1 MVVQVRSTGSSGNT
15 AAGIVVLVISVIFM
29 VVGILVPPIACVGCI
44 MLIVGIVMISSSGG
58 GSRAVVIQQQPAMI
72 PMIPAAVPRQVIQRP
87 VAPQPVP
94 QPTRRVASPPAT
106 TSVTNF
112 AETAR
117 NLEKARDFDAAAKMY
132 QKAGMYEDAGRV
144 RQAHLEKEEQAMVQI
159 GQVGNKVLNDS
170 VMVNDGSTTA
180 SPPTSTTANT
190 RPCDVCQNTVE
201 IGWNVCPHCQHRF
214 DR

>member
-1 MVVQVRSTGSSGNT
+1 MVVQVRPTGNSGGT
-15 AAGIVVLVISVIFM
+15 ATGIVVLVISVIFM

-58 GSRAVVIQQQPAMI
+58 GSRAVIIQQQPAMM
-72 PMIPAAVPRQVIQRP
+72 PMIPAAVPRQVVQHYP
-87 VAPQPVP
+87 VAPR
-94 QPTRRVASPPAT
+94 PTPIQQRTAAPLP
-106 TSVTNF
+106 
-112 AETAR
+112 AETSIAILAENAR
-117 NLEKARDFDAAAKMY
+117 NLEKARDFDAAATMY

-170 VMVNDGSTTA
+170 VMVGDSSAPAATA
-180 SPPTSTTANT
+180 TANINI
-190 RPCDVCQNTVE
+190 CEMCQNVVE
-201 IGWNVCPHCQHRF
+201 TGWNVCPHCQHRF